1 MKLSEFKKK
10 VIELRGKEVWEDI
23 KESPEYEVYIAT
35 EKEQIEAIKL
45 EEGDIL
51 YINNPTKEMQLKAVK
66 YFGSNIEYIKNPS
79 EEVQLQ
85 AVTKEGDNI
94 KFIENPTDE
103 VITEAIKTIAHEP
116 DFRFILRHIENDS
129 EETVKL
135 SKLRDMTLDEIK
147 DLLDN

>member
-1 MKLSEFKKK
+1 
-10 VIELRGKEVWEDI
+10 
-23 KESPEYEVYIAT
+23 
-35 EKEQIEAIKL
+35 
-45 EEGDIL
+45 
-51 YINNPTKEMQLKAVK
+51 MQLKAVK
-66 YFGSNIEYIKNPS
+66 YFGANIEYIKNPS

-103 VITEAIKTIAHEP
+103 VITEAIKTIDHEP

>member
-10 VIELRGKEVWEDI
+10 VIELKGNEVWEDI
-23 KESPEYEVYIAT
+23 KESPEYEVYIAS
-35 EKEQIEAIKL
+35 EKEQIEEIKRA
-45 EEGDIL
+45 EGNIL
-51 YINNPTKEMQLKAVK
+51 YINNPTKEMQLEAIK
-66 YFGSNIEYIKNPS
+66 YYGSYIEYIKNPS
-79 EEVQLQ
+79 EELQLQ
-85 AVTKEGDNI
+85 AVAKEGENI
-94 KFIENPTDE
+94 RFIENPTDE
-103 VITEAIKTIAHEP
+103 VITETIKTIDHKP

>member
-23 KESPEYEVYIAT
+23 KESPEYEVYIAS

-51 YINNPTKEMQLKAVK
+51 YINNPTKEMQLKAEK
-66 YFGSNIEYIKNPS
+66 YFGSNIEY
-79 EEVQLQ
+79 
-85 AVTKEGDNI
+85 
-94 KFIENPTDE
+94 IENPTDE
-103 VITEAIKTIAHEP
+103 VITEAIKTIDHEP

-147 DLLDN
+147 ELLNE